1 MIIEHPIHARYGG
14 HQFGHWASQL
24 GDGRAHLLGAF
35 VVVISVVFVNHV
47 VGNVVVVHAL
57 HPLHH
62 HDHHHY
68 DHQASSPTAWARGG
82 SCS

>member
-1 MIIEHPIHARYGG
+1 MIIEHPTHTRYGG

-35 VVVISVVFVNHV
+35 VVVIRVVFVNHV
-47 VGNVVVVHAL
+47 VGNVVVVHTL

-68 DHQASSPTAWARGG
+68 DH
-82 SCS
+82 